1 MPEDKKLSIRI
12 PSETHDQLRLI
23 KAVIGTNMR
32 SQIIESIQT
41 MYDRCIA
48 ESPAS
53 IRNRLQIKENK

>member
-12 PSETHDQLRLI
+12 PAETHDQLRLI

-41 MYDRCIA
+41 MYDRCIS
-48 ESPAS
+48 ETPAS
-53 IRNRLQIKENK
+53 IRERMIRKDS